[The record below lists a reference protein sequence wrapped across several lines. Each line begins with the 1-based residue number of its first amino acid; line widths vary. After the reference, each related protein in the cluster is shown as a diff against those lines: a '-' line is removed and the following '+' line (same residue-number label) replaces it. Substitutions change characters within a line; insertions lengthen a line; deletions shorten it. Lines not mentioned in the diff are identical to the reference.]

1 MANQLGRHFVLF
13 TLGELC
19 DIYDRQFMVVHVR
32 KVDFK
37 EPYLS
42 IVVLERREDGDA

>member
-13 TLGELC
+13 TLGEL
-19 DIYDRQFMVVHVR
+19 YDMYGRRFTVVHVR

-42 IVVLERREDGDA
+42 IVVLERREDGDD

>member
-13 TLGELC
+13 TLGELY
-19 DIYDRQFMVVHVR
+19 DLYDRQFTVVHVR

>member
-1 MANQLGRHFVLF
+1 M
-13 TLGELC
+13 
-19 DIYDRQFMVVHVR
+19 YDRQFTVVHVR

>member
-13 TLGELC
+13 TLGALC
-19 DIYDRQFMVVHVR
+19 DMYDRQFTVVHVR

>member
-1 MANQLGRHFVLF
+1 MASQLGRHFVLF
-13 TLGELC
+13 TLGELY
-19 DIYDRQFMVVHVR
+19 DIYNRQFTVVHVR

-42 IVVLERREDGDA
+42 IVVLERRENGDA